1 MMAQPIEC
9 TAVDMESSAI
19 QQFVSTEGNYVSTMQ
34 IFPRV
39 STSSLLAHMVW
50 AWCTLALGTASLSC
64 SLLSR
69 HAYWRNGAPFLKRRE
84 SIARKNLELCFPQ
97 HSAEEREKMIAENFR
112 SLGMALVETGMAWF
126 WPDSRVRKWFDVEGL
141 DNLKRAQM
149 QNRGVMV
156 VGVHF
161 MSLELGGRVMGLCQ
175 PMMATYRPHNNQLM
189 EWVQT
194 RGRMRSNKAMI
205 GRNNLRGIVGALKKG
220 EAVWFAPDQDYGR
233 KGSSFAPFFA
243 VENVATTNGTYVLSR
258 LSGAAMLT
266 VTMVRKADYSGYRL
280 FITPEMEG
288 YPTDENQAAAYMNKI
303 IEKEIMRAPEQYLW
317 IHRRFKTRPVGES
330 SLYI

>member
-1 MMAQPIEC
+1 MACVFNKQLLHPRNWLTWFGLGILWLIVQLPYPLLHFIG
-9 TAVDMESSAI
+9 TSA
-19 QQFVSTEGNYVSTMQ
+19 G
-34 IFPRV
+34 R
-39 STSSLLAHMVW
+39 
-50 AWCTLALGTASLSC
+50 
-64 SLLSR
+64 LSR
-69 HAYWRNGAPFLKRRE
+69 RFLKRRE
-84 SIARKNLELCFPQ
+84 HIARRNIELCFPDM
-97 HSAEEREKMIAENFR
+97 SPAARETLIDQNFM
-112 SLGMALVETGMAWF
+112 SLGMGLIETGMAWF
-126 WPDSRVRKWFDVEGL
+126 WSDERVKKWFDVEGFE
-141 DNLKRAQM
+141 NLSKALSAGQ
-149 QNRGVMV
+149 GVMV

-161 MSLELGGRVMGLCQ
+161 MSLELGGRTMGLCR
-175 PMMATYRPHNNQLM
+175 PMMATYRPHNNKLM
-189 EWVQT
+189 EWIQT

-243 VENVATTNGTYVLSR
+243 VKDVATTNGTYVLSR

-266 VTMVRKADYSGYRL
+266 VTMVRKADNSGYRL

-288 YPTDENQAAAYMNKI
+288 YPSDECQAAAYMNKI

-317 IHRRFKTRPVGES
+317 IHRRFKTRPMGEA